1 MKLENSFYCN
11 TDVVDISK
19 KLLGK
24 VLVTNLSNHL
34 TSGIIVETE
43 AYAGIFDRASHA
55 FNNKRTKRTEIM
67 YKNGGIAYVY
77 LCYGIHNLFNVITNV
92 KDVPHAV
99 LIRAIEPLEGIKE
112 MYRRRKISKKYRLT
126 NGPGKLTQALGIDK
140 NCNGKSLQSDT
151 IWIQD
156 SGIKFLEKDILSSTR
171 IGVDYAGKDAKL
183 LYRFHVKDNKW
194 VSQN

>member
-43 AYAGIFDRASHA
+43 AYAGIFDKASHA

-156 SGIKFLEKDILSSTR
+156 TGIKFLEKDILSSTR

>member
-1 MKLENSFYCN
+1 MKLENSFYRN
-11 TDVVDISK
+11 TDVVHVSK
-19 KLLGK
+19 KLIGK

-43 AYAGIFDRASHA
+43 AYAGIFDKASHA

-156 SGIKFLEKDILSSTR
+156 TGIKFLEKDILSSTR

>member
-24 VLVTNLSNHL
+24 VLTTNLSNHL

-43 AYAGIFDRASHA
+43 AYAGIFDKASHA

-77 LCYGIHNLFNVITNV
+77 LCYGIHNLFNVITNIN
-92 KDVPHAV
+92 DIPHAV

-112 MYRRRKISKKYRLT
+112 MCRRRNISNKYRLT
-126 NGPGKLTQALGIDK
+126 DGPGKLTQALGIDK

-156 SGIKFLEKDILSSTR
+156 TGIKFLEKDILSSPR

-194 VSQN
+194 VSQS

>member
-43 AYAGIFDRASHA
+43 AYAGIFDKASHA

-112 MYRRRKISKKYRLT
+112 MYRRRKISNKYRLT
-126 NGPGKLTQALGIDK
+126 DGPGKLSQALGIDK

>member
-19 KLLGK
+19 KLIGK

-43 AYAGIFDRASHA
+43 AYAGIFDKASHA

-112 MYRRRKISKKYRLT
+112 MYRRRKISNKYRLT
-126 NGPGKLTQALGIDK
+126 DGPGKLTQALGIDK

-156 SGIKFLEKDILSSTR
+156 TGIKFLEKDILSSTR

>member
-19 KLLGK
+19 KLIGK

-43 AYAGIFDRASHA
+43 AYAGIFDKASHA

>member
-19 KLLGK
+19 KLIGK

-43 AYAGIFDRASHA
+43 AYAGIFDKASHA

-183 LYRFHVKDNKW
+183 LYRFHIKDNKW

>member
-43 AYAGIFDRASHA
+43 AYAGIFDKASHA

-112 MYRRRKISKKYRLT
+112 MYRRRKISKKYHLT
-126 NGPGKLTQALGIDK
+126 DGPGKLTQALGIDK

-156 SGIKFLEKDILSSTR
+156 TGIKFLEKDILSSTR

>member
-1 MKLENSFYCN
+1 MKLENSFYRN
-11 TDVVDISK
+11 TDVVHISK
-19 KLLGK
+19 KLIGK

-43 AYAGIFDRASHA
+43 AYAGIFDKASHA

-126 NGPGKLTQALGIDK
+126 DGPGKLTQALGIDK

-156 SGIKFLEKDILSSTR
+156 AGIKFLEKDILSSTR

>member
-19 KLLGK
+19 KLIGK

-43 AYAGIFDRASHA
+43 AYAGIFDKASHA

-156 SGIKFLEKDILSSTR
+156 TGIKFLEKDILSSTR

>member
-112 MYRRRKISKKYRLT
+112 MYRRRKISKKYHLT
-126 NGPGKLTQALGIDK
+126 DGPGKLTQALGIDK

-156 SGIKFLEKDILSSTR
+156 TGIKFLEKDILSSTR

>member
-1 MKLENSFYCN
+1 MKLANSFYCN
-11 TDVVDISK
+11 TDVIDISK
-19 KLLGK
+19 KLIGK

-43 AYAGIFDRASHA
+43 AYAGTFDKASHA
-55 FNNKRTKRTEIM
+55 FNNKRTKRTKIM

-77 LCYGIHNLFNVITNV
+77 PCYGIHNLFNVITNV
-92 KDVPHAV
+92 KDIPHAV

-112 MYRRRKISKKYRLT
+112 MCRRRNISNKYSLT
-126 NGPGKLTQALGIDK
+126 DGPGKLTQAL
-140 NCNGKSLQSDT
+140 GKSLQSDT

-156 SGIKFLEKDILSSTR
+156 TGIKFLEKDILSSNR

-194 VSQN
+194 VSQS

>member
-43 AYAGIFDRASHA
+43 AYAGIFDKASHA

-112 MYRRRKISKKYRLT
+112 MYRRRKISNKYRLT
-126 NGPGKLTQALGIDK
+126 DGPGKLTQALGIDK

-156 SGIKFLEKDILSSTR
+156 TGIKFLEKDILSSTR

>member
-1 MKLENSFYCN
+1 MKLENSFYRN
-11 TDVVDISK
+11 TDVVHVSK
-19 KLLGK
+19 KLIGK

-92 KDVPHAV
+92 KDIPHAV

-112 MYRRRKISKKYRLT
+112 MYRRRKISSKYRLT
-126 NGPGKLTQALGIDK
+126 DGPGKLTQALGIDK

-156 SGIKFLEKDILSSTR
+156 TGIKFLEKDILSSTR

>member
-1 MKLENSFYCN
+1 MKLENSFYYN

-19 KLLGK
+19 KLIGK

-43 AYAGIFDRASHA
+43 AYAGIFDKASHA
-55 FNNKRTKRTEIM
+55 FNNKRTRRTEIM

-92 KDVPHAV
+92 KDIPHAV

-112 MYRRRKISKKYRLT
+112 MCRRRKISNKYRLT
-126 NGPGKLTQALGIDK
+126 DGPGKLTQALGIDK

-156 SGIKFLEKDILSSTR
+156 TGVKLLEKDILSSNR

-183 LYRFHVKDNKW
+183 LYRFLVKDNKW
-194 VSQN
+194 VSQS

>member
-1 MKLENSFYCN
+1 M
-11 TDVVDISK
+11 
-19 KLLGK
+19 
-24 VLVTNLSNHL
+24 
-34 TSGIIVETE
+34 
-43 AYAGIFDRASHA
+43 
-55 FNNKRTKRTEIM
+55 
-67 YKNGGIAYVY
+67 
-77 LCYGIHNLFNVITNV
+77 FNVITNV

-112 MYRRRKISKKYRLT
+112 MYRRRKISNKYRLT
-126 NGPGKLTQALGIDK
+126 DGPGKLTQALGIDK

-183 LYRFHVKDNKW
+183 LYRFYVKDNKW

>member
-1 MKLENSFYCN
+1 MKLANSFYCN
-11 TDVVDISK
+11 TDVIDISK
-19 KLLGK
+19 KLIGK
-24 VLVTNLSNHL
+24 VLVTKLSNHL

-43 AYAGIFDRASHA
+43 AYAGIFDKASHA

-77 LCYGIHNLFNVITNV
+77 PCYGIHNLFNVITNV
-92 KDVPHAV
+92 KDIPHAV

-112 MYRRRKISKKYRLT
+112 MCRRRNISNKYSLT
-126 NGPGKLTQALGIDK
+126 DGPGKLTQALGIDK

-151 IWIQD
+151 IWIQNT
-156 SGIKFLEKDILSSTR
+156 GIKFLEKDILSSTR

-194 VSQN
+194 VSQS